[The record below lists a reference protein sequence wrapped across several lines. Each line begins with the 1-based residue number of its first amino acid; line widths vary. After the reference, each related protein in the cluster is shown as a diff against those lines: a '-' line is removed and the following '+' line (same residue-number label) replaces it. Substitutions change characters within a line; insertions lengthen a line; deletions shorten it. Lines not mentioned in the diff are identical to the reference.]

1 MKLGT
6 MWLQEEVVDLARMM
20 EDKRVE
26 RRKTRVERRRVHL
39 GEKLWLERRSLVN
52 IEPSVTDTWVKD
64 CALLGPL

>member
-39 GEKLWLERRSLVN
+39 GEKL
-52 IEPSVTDTWVKD
+52 
-64 CALLGPL
+64 

>member
-26 RRKTRVERRRVHL
+26 RKKTRVERRRVHL
-39 GEKLWLERRSLVN
+39 GEML
-52 IEPSVTDTWVKD
+52 
-64 CALLGPL
+64 